1 MSAPR
6 HIALIGPMGAGKSS
20 IGRHLAPLLQ
30 RRFVDLDRRI
40 EEQAGAGIPWIF
52 EKEGESGF
60 RRRERE
66 ALLAALAGDG
76 SVIACGGGI
85 VLAPDNRRDL
95 RAQALVVQ
103 LQAGV
108 DELFQRLAR
117 DRKRPL
123 LQSGD
128 RRARLEELARERE
141 PLYTATADLA
151 FPADSQGP
159 AASARRL
166 AGHLLAHLGGSL
178 PGADRG
184 DNSDDTKAA
193 SA

>member
-1 MSAPR
+1 
-6 HIALIGPMGAGKSS
+6 MGAGKSS

-52 EKEGESGF
+52 EKEGETGF

-66 ALLAALAGDG
+66 ALQAALAGDG
-76 SVIACGGGI
+76 SVIACGGGV
-85 VLAPDNRRDL
+85 VLDPDNRRDL
-95 RAQALVVQ
+95 RAQALVVH

-151 FPADSQGP
+151 FPADTQGP